1 MSLPACRRRPT
12 PSSSTAPAVRSK
24 AALLLAFAVCAG
36 VTSPAWPQVPREQA
50 PSSSASPS
58 PSGSGAVASRPALQS
73 IAAVP
78 APAGGAALQ
87 LELERPPS
95 GVPTGFVQAQPPRVV
110 IDLPGVRNGLGRE
123 RLTLEQGLVAGVTI
137 AEAGDRTRLVLTLR
151 QPAQWRARVQ
161 GSTVTVELSPP
172 ETGSAGP
179 APAATSATPAA
190 PSPAPARARS
200 ATAGPATPAPAYVAA
215 PAPGPSA
222 APLASESAGAGE
234 RISLNFQNI
243 EVRALLQIMA
253 EFTRIN
259 IVASDS
265 VAGSLTLR
273 LNNVPWEQALDLIL
287 QSRGLG
293 QRRNANVIRVAPL
306 AELNAQD
313 QAELEAQRKL
323 AELEP
328 VRTQAFALN
337 YAKADDVAR
346 AITGGQG
353 GGAGAP
359 VPPTGAATGL
369 GAPSREGAA
378 GRLLSPRGS
387 LLAEPRT
394 NQLFVTDIPSR
405 LEQMRALIS
414 RVDVPVRQVLIE
426 ARIVEADDSFGRALG
441 VKLGFNDLRAPPG
454 VSLGGGNRA
463 AIGSNYASVGSIT
476 GQGATAP
483 AFNDGAFVNLPASTG
498 TMGGANAATFALSL
512 FGAGANRFLNLELS
526 ALEAEGRGRIVSAP
540 RVITADKVK
549 ALIEQGDE
557 LPFQVATSSGATS
570 VQFKKASLRLEVVP
584 QITPDGQVIL
594 EVDVN
599 KDSPGIETKA
609 GYSINTKHVK
619 TQVLVEDGGTVVIGG
634 IYTESESETTNKVP
648 GLGDVP
654 GLGNLLRNRTRSLRK
669 TELMVFLTPRL
680 VGKSD
685 AAR

>member
-1 MSLPACRRRPT
+1 MSLPARRRHPT
-12 PSSSTAPAVRSK
+12 RAPSDAPTAWRK
-24 AALLLAFAVCAG
+24 AAPMALAVCAA
-36 VTSPAWPQVPREQA
+36 VTSPAWPQIPREQVPA
-50 PSSSASPS
+50 PS
-58 PSGSGAVASRPALQS
+58 GGGAGAGRSALQS
-73 IAAVP
+73 ISATP
-78 APAGGAALQ
+78 SPAGGIVLQ
-87 LELERPPS
+87 LELERPLS
-95 GVPTGFVQAQPPRVV
+95 GAPTGFAQTQPPRVV

-123 RLTLEQGLVAGVTI
+123 RLVLEQGLLSGATV

-151 QPAQWRARVQ
+151 QPAQWRVLVQ
-161 GSTVTVELSPP
+161 GRTVVVELSPP
-172 ETGSAGP
+172 GLAGSGQASAATSPPPATPPSASATARDAAAGP
-179 APAATSATPAA
+179 AQ
-190 PSPAPARARS
+190 PAPAHA
-200 ATAGPATPAPAYVAA
+200 AA
-215 PAPGPSA
+215 PAPGST
-222 APLASESAGAGE
+222 APPPAPAGSGE

-273 LNNVPWEQALDLIL
+273 LNDVPWEQALDLIL

-293 QRRNANVIRVAPL
+293 QRRGGNVIRVAPL

-328 VRTQAFALN
+328 LRTQAFTLN

-353 GGAGAP
+353 AGAAAP
-359 VPPTGAATGL
+359 APATGAAAAL

-405 LEQMRALIS
+405 LDQVRGLIS

-441 VKLGFNDLRAPPG
+441 VKLGFNDLNAPPG
-454 VSLGGGNRA
+454 GKLGSRNRA
-463 AIGSNYASVGSIT
+463 TIGNNYASVGSST

-483 AFNDGAFVNLPASTG
+483 DFNDSAIVNLPASTG
-498 TMGGANAATFALSL
+498 TLGGANAATFALTL
-512 FGAGANRFLNLELS
+512 FGASAKRFLNLELS

-584 QITPDGQVIL
+584 QVTPDGQVIL

-634 IYTESESETTNKVP
+634 IYTESQSEATSKVP

-654 GLGNLLRNRTRSLRK
+654 GLGTLFRNRTRSLKK

-680 VGKSD
+680 VGESN

>member
-1 MSLPACRRRPT
+1 MSLPVRRRRPT
-12 PSSSTAPAVRSK
+12 PSWSTAPNAWRK
-24 AALLLAFAVCAG
+24 AAPLALVVCAA
-36 VTSPAWPQVPREQA
+36 VTSPAWPQVPGGQATAPA
-50 PSSSASPS
+50 PS
-58 PSGSGAVASRPALQS
+58 GGGAAASRIALQS
-73 IAAVP
+73 IAAAP
-78 APAGGAALQ
+78 TPAGGTALH
-87 LELERPPS
+87 LELERPL
-95 GVPTGFVQAQPPRVV
+95 GGAPTGFVQAQPPRVV

-123 RLTLEQGLVAGVTI
+123 RLVLDHGLLSGVNV

-151 QPAQWRARVQ
+151 RSAQWRALVQ
-161 GSTVTVELSPP
+161 GRTVTVELSPA
-172 ETGSAGP
+172 GAGGAGP
-179 APAATSATPAA
+179 APAAASAPPAAPLPGSTAARGAAANPVPPAPAHAAAPSQDSATP
-190 PSPAPARARS
+190 PPAP
-200 ATAGPATPAPAYVAA
+200 T
-215 PAPGPSA
+215 
-222 APLASESAGAGE
+222 GAGE

-243 EVRALLQIMA
+243 EVRALLQLVA

-273 LNNVPWEQALDLIL
+273 LNDVPWEQALELIL

-293 QRRNANVIRVAPL
+293 QRRSGNVIRVAPL

-328 VRTQAFALN
+328 VRTQAFSLN

-353 GGAGAP
+353 AGTSAP
-359 VPPTGAATGL
+359 VPSAGAAAGP

-405 LEQMRALIS
+405 LDQVRALIS

-441 VKLGFNDLRAPPG
+441 VKLGFNDLRTPPG

-483 AFNDGAFVNLPASTG
+483 AFNDAAFVNLPASTG
-498 TMGGANAATFALSL
+498 TLGGANAATFALTL

-526 ALEAEGRGRIVSAP
+526 ALEAEGLGRIVSAP

-570 VQFKKASLRLEVVP
+570 VQFKKASLRLEVLP

-599 KDSPGIETKA
+599 KDSPGIETKS

-634 IYTESESETTNKVP
+634 IYTESRSESTSKVP

-654 GLGNLLRNRTRSLRK
+654 GLGTLFRNRSRSLKK

-680 VGKSD
+680 VGEAS